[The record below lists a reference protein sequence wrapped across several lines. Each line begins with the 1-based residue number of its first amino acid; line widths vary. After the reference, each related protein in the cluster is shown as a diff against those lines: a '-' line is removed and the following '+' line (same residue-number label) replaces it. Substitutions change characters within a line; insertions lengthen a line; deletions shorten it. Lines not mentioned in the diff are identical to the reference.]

1 MRHEEDR
8 RAQGPLDLLQLAL
21 QLRAHDRIEGTE
33 RLVHQQDVRAIGQR
47 PGYAHALTLAAR
59 QLSGVA
65 ISHLEIQA
73 HQRQELE
80 RALAGGLLC
89 GPLQARD
96 GRDIVGN
103 ASVGEEAALL

>member
-8 RAQGPLDLLQLAL
+8 RAQRPLNLLQLAL
-21 QLRAHDRIEGTE
+21 QVGAHDRIEGPE
-33 RLVHQQDVRAIGQR
+33 RLVHEQDVRAVGQR
-47 PGYAHALTLAAR
+47 PGHAHALTLPTR

-80 RALAGGLLC
+80 RALAGGLLR
-89 GPLQARD
+89 GALQARD
-96 GRDIVGN
+96 RRDIVGN